1 MRLNRERVAVLPLV
15 LKAKWYDMIASGDKR
30 EEYRTSQNVI
40 SRIERWVG
48 RGVIEKKL
56 LVVEFFLGYQKNRP
70 HMAFTA
76 DIPVIRNDPAERA
89 QDVLHFD
96 WGEPCLRH
104 YAIPLIEQVE
114 LYVPDRYSNV

>member
-1 MRLNRERVAVLPLV
+1 MRLNRERVSVLPLT

-30 EEYRTSQNVI
+30 EEYRTSKNVI
-40 SRIERWVG
+40 SMIERWVG

-96 WGEPCLRH
+96 WGETCSRH

-114 LYVPDRYSNV
+114 LYVPDRYSNA